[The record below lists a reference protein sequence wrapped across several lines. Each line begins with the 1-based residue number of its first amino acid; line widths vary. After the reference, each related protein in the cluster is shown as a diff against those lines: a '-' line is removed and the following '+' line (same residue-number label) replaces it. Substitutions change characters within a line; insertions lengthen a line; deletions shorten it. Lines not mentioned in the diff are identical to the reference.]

1 MSATSQLQPGTL
13 IIGAISVTVGL
24 AWSNAITAIIDYYV
38 PAQYADSKNMWVKLM
53 YAVVLTILAVMI
65 AKLVDKYSKK

>member
-1 MSATSQLQPGTL
+1 MSVANQLQPSSL
-13 IIGAISVTVGL
+13 IIGSVAVAVGL

-53 YAVVLTILAVMI
+53 LAVVLTIVAYAI
-65 AKLVDKYSKK
+65 AKLVDKYK